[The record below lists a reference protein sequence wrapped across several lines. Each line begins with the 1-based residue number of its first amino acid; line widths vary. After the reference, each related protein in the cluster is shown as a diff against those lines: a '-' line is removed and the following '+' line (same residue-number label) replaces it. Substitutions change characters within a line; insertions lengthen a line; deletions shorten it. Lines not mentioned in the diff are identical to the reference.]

1 MLPTHRNTFSPSVW
15 RSDEVPPHLT
25 EEEVN
30 RLVRA
35 YQKWFDANPNPN
47 RARHWAIF
55 LLMRYTGCR
64 ISEAL
69 SVDDSRDLDLRR
81 CEVVLPTLKRHGRNR
96 EKMKRTVPL
105 PANVVAEFGRLL
117 ATWPELRGN
126 LFSFHRSTVFQ
137 VFRAR
142 AEEAGIP
149 GGLRHPHVL
158 RHTRAIELLRAGVP
172 ISAVQ
177 QVLGHADI
185 ATTAVYLRF
194 SGVEIRRIMQD
205 RGLL

>member
-1 MLPTHRNTFSPSVW
+1 MLVSV
-15 RSDEVPPHLT
+15 RKGPVTAFKGAEVPQHLS
-25 EEEVN
+25 EDEVN

-35 YQKWFDANPNPN
+35 YQEWFDSEPGPG

-55 LLMRYTGCR
+55 LLMRHTGCR

-69 SVDDSRDLDLRR
+69 SVNDERDLDFRR
-81 CEVVLPTLKRHGRNR
+81 CEVVLPSLKRRR
-96 EKMKRTVPL
+96 RSRRTVPL
-105 PANVVAEFGRLL
+105 PGNVVAEFGRLL
-117 ATWPELRGN
+117 ASWPELRGN
-126 LFSFHRSTVFQ
+126 LFRRHRSTVFK

-149 GGLRHPHVL
+149 EELAHPHIL

-172 ISAVQ
+172 VTAVQ
-177 QVLGHADI
+177 QLLGHADI

-194 SGVEIRRIMQD
+194 SGVEIRRIMED